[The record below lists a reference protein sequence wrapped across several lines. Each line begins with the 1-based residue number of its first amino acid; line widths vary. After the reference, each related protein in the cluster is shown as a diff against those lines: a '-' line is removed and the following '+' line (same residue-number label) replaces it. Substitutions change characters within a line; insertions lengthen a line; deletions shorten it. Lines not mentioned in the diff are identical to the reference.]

1 MTGTTHHAYGN
12 CTCSD
17 RPTRRVIVY
26 FENPGAT
33 GGLVL
38 EYAATYTEAC
48 EFASAAVRSG
58 LAITVDRKIRPDLRP
73 LPCRRLWR

>member
-1 MTGTTHHAYGN
+1 MTGTTHPAYGN

-33 GGLVL
+33 GDLVL

-58 LAITVDRKIRPDLRP
+58 LAIRVDRKIRPDLRP